1 MCNVKLTF
9 LLIGFITTDVPE
21 VHINLGYN

>member
-1 MCNVKLTF
+1 